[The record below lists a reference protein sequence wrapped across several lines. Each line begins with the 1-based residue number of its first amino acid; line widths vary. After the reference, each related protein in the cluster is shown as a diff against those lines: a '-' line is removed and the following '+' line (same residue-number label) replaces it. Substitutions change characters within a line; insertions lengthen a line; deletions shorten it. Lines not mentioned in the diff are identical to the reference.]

1 MKLLSY
7 ICNGQEKVGII
18 GTDPGKVVPVS
29 TLGFQAQDM
38 VGFIREVG
46 GEVPVS
52 LLEKVDAATGD
63 AFADCKLLAPIKY
76 PAQDVMC
83 LGTNYQEHRDETAKS
98 TVVYDAS
105 KTDTIYFGKR
115 VAEAVDPFGYI
126 EGHFDIVER
135 LDYEVELAVI
145 IGKDAKNVPI
155 EQAQDYVLGYT
166 ILNDVSARNLQ
177 TIHQQWYFG

>member
-18 GTDPGKVVPVS
+18 GTDPEKVVPVS

-126 EGHFDIVER
+126 E
-135 LDYEVELAVI
+135 
-145 IGKDAKNVPI
+145 
-155 EQAQDYVLGYT
+155 
-166 ILNDVSARNLQ
+166 
-177 TIHQQWYFG
+177 